1 MNRPG
6 RRNDRSV
13 EQSGVSRKNRS
24 GNLGNRPGFL
34 CEKLCFILYVARS
47 WHAWP
52 WSAWPED
59 TNARQRKLNRLPTG
73 YRWHERIPGG
83 SELHEA
89 WGLHKFMLQ
98 SEIFS
103 HFINVGVCDVACV
116 RCFVHMHES
125 WEGLRLFKELNDDH
139 VKGYRCRKKED
150 KTNKSIEGKLFGYIF
165 TVLTLK
171 FALDRS
177 LESVKKS
184 GWWGG
189 KWILSWIV
197 FRFLFW
203 QKK

>member
-47 WHAWP
+47 WHVWP

-103 HFINVGVCDVACV
+103 HFIIVRVYAVACV

-125 WEGLRLFKELNDDH
+125 WEGLRLFEKNSMMTTSKDIVAEKRKTKQTKALKESCLAI
-139 VKGYRCRKKED
+139 
-150 KTNKSIEGKLFGYIF
+150 SSQF
-165 TVLTLK
+165 
-171 FALDRS
+171 
-177 LESVKKS
+177 
-184 GWWGG
+184 
-189 KWILSWIV
+189 
-197 FRFLFW
+197 
-203 QKK
+203 